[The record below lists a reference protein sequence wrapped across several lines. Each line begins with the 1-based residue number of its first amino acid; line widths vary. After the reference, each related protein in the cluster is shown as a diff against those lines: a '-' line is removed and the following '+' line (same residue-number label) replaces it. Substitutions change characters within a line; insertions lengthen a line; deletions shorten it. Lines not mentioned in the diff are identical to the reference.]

1 MKKIIS
7 YAVVIAIFIGIGLG
21 VKRYVQGPGQPVDGI
36 LVSGTAADVE
46 KVKKEFKD
54 DIKQSIDYKVK
65 YVTTIRKTQL
75 SEEDKKQYDTN
86 EEFEIYTT
94 EYAVINSSTAVKL
107 FNKGLL
113 RARKDPHSASTISEM
128 VKDKNK
134 VSSDQNRLFSY
145 AAKNSKDDNPTV
157 DNFENNQLNLNG
169 KMVPAQHVKQQIWI
183 GYDPMNLVILK
194 DQDYNAI
201 SESESIM
208 KLIQFKKRDFDY
220 KNKKEVNKVLQEIDK
235 VSPNNQ
241 HKINFVEVQD

>member
-75 SEEDKKQYDTN
+75 SEDKKQDDTN
-86 EEFEIYTT
+86 EEFEINTT

-107 FNKGLL
+107 FNRGLL
-113 RARKDPHSASTISEM
+113 RARKDPQSASTISEM

-134 VSSDQNRLFSY
+134 VSSDQNLLFSY
-145 AAKNSKDDNPTV
+145 TV
-157 DNFENNQLNLNG
+157 DNYENNQLNLNG

-220 KNKKEVNKVLQEIDK
+220 KNKPEVNKVLQDIDK

>member
-65 YVTTIRKTQL
+65 YVATIRKTQL
-75 SEEDKKQYDTN
+75 SKEDKKQNDTN
-86 EEFEIYTT
+86 EEFEINTT

-113 RARKDPHSASTISEM
+113 RARKDPNSASTISEM
-128 VKDKNK
+128 VRDKNK
-134 VSSDQNRLFSY
+134 VSSDQNLLFSY
-145 AAKNSKDDNPTV
+145 AGDNPTV

-169 KMVPAQHVKQQIWI
+169 KIVPAQHVKQQIWI

-208 KLIQFKKRDFDY
+208 KLLRLLHIHYLYFLHKLY
-220 KNKKEVNKVLQEIDK
+220 K
-235 VSPNNQ
+235 
-241 HKINFVEVQD
+241 

>member
-7 YAVVIAIFIGIGLG
+7 YAVVISIFMGIGLG

-65 YVTTIRKTQL
+65 YVATIRKTQL
-75 SEEDKKQYDTN
+75 SKEDKKQNDTN
-86 EEFEIYTT
+86 EEFEINTT

-113 RARKDPHSASTISEM
+113 RARKDPNSASTISEM
-128 VKDKNK
+128 VRDKNK
-134 VSSDQNRLFSY
+134 VSSDQNLLFSY
-145 AAKNSKDDNPTV
+145 AGDNPTV

-201 SESESIM
+201 SESELIM

-220 KNKKEVNKVLQEIDK
+220 KNKQEVNKVLQDIDK

>member
-7 YAVVIAIFIGIGLG
+7 YAVVIAIFMGIGLG

-65 YVTTIRKTQL
+65 YDATIRKTQL
-75 SEEDKKQYDTN
+75 SKEDKKQNDTN
-86 EEFEIYTT
+86 EEFEINTT

-113 RARKDPHSASTISEM
+113 RARKDPNSASTISEM
-128 VKDKNK
+128 VRDKNK
-134 VSSDQNRLFSY
+134 VSSDQNLLFSY
-145 AAKNSKDDNPTV
+145 AGDNPTV

-220 KNKKEVNKVLQEIDK
+220 KNKPEVNKVLQDIDK

>member
-36 LVSGTAADVE
+36 LVSGTATDVE
-46 KVKKEFKD
+46 KVKQEFKD
-54 DIKQSIDYKVK
+54 DTKQSIDYKVK
-65 YVTTIRKTQL
+65 YVTTTKRIPL
-75 SEEDKKQYDTN
+75 SEENKKQNDTH
-86 EEFEIYTT
+86 EEFEIVAK

-113 RARKDPHSASTISEM
+113 RARKDPNSTTTISEM

-134 VSSDQNRLFSY
+134 VSSDQNLLFSL
-145 AAKNSKDDNPTV
+145 ASKESMV
-157 DNFENNQLNLNG
+157 DNFENKQLNLNG
-169 KMVPAQHVKQQIWI
+169 KMVSAQYVKQQIWI
-183 GYDPMNLVILK
+183 GYDPMDLVILK

-220 KNKKEVNKVLQEIDK
+220 KNKQEVNKVLQEIDK

>member
-1 MKKIIS
+1 MKKFIS
-7 YAVVIAIFIGIGLG
+7 YALVIAIFIGIGLG
-21 VKRYVQGPGQPVDGI
+21 VKRYVQGPGQSVDGI

-46 KVKKEFKD
+46 KVKQEFKD

-75 SEEDKKQYDTN
+75 SEEDKKQNDTN
-86 EEFEIYTT
+86 EEFEINTT

-113 RARKDPHSASTISEM
+113 RARKDPNSASIISEI

-134 VSSDQNRLFSY
+134 VSSNQNLLFSY
-145 AAKNSKDDNPTV
+145 AGDNSTV

-169 KMVPAQHVKQQIWI
+169 KIVPAQYVKQQIWI
-183 GYDPMNLVILK
+183 GYTPMNLVILN
-194 DQDYNAI
+194 DQDYNTI

-208 KLIQFKKRDFDY
+208 KLIQFQKRNFDY
-220 KNKKEVNKVLQEIDK
+220 KNKQEVDKVLQQIDK
-235 VSPNNQ
+235 VSSNNQ
-241 HKINFVEVQD
+241 NKINFVEVQD

>member
-7 YAVVIAIFIGIGLG
+7 YVVVIAIFIGIGLG

-46 KVKKEFKD
+46 KFKKEFKD

-75 SEEDKKQYDTN
+75 SEEDKKQNDTH
-86 EEFEIYTT
+86 EEFEINTT

-113 RARKDPHSASTISEM
+113 RARKDPYSASTISEM
-128 VKDKNK
+128 VKDKIK
-134 VSSDQNRLFSY
+134 VSSDQNLLFSY
-145 AAKNSKDDNPTV
+145 ADKNYTV

-169 KMVPAQHVKQQIWI
+169 KMVPAQYVKQQIWI

-220 KNKKEVNKVLQEIDK
+220 KNKQEVNKVLQEIDK

>member
-7 YAVVIAIFIGIGLG
+7 YVVVIAIFMGIGLG

-65 YVTTIRKTQL
+65 YVATIRKTQL
-75 SEEDKKQYDTN
+75 SKEDKKQNDTN
-86 EEFEIYTT
+86 EEFEINTT

-113 RARKDPHSASTISEM
+113 RARKDPNSASTISEM
-128 VKDKNK
+128 VRDKNK
-134 VSSDQNRLFSY
+134 VSSDQNLLFSY
-145 AAKNSKDDNPTV
+145 AGDNPTV

-201 SESESIM
+201 SESELIM

-220 KNKKEVNKVLQEIDK
+220 KNKQEVNKVLQDIDK

>member
-7 YAVVIAIFIGIGLG
+7 YAVVIAIFMGIGLG

-65 YVTTIRKTQL
+65 YVATIRKTQL
-75 SEEDKKQYDTN
+75 SKEDKKQNDTN
-86 EEFEIYTT
+86 EEFEINTT

-113 RARKDPHSASTISEM
+113 RARKDPNSASTISEM
-128 VKDKNK
+128 VRDKNK
-134 VSSDQNRLFSY
+134 VSSDQNLLFSY
-145 AAKNSKDDNPTV
+145 TGDNPAV

-220 KNKKEVNKVLQEIDK
+220 KNKPEVNKVLQDIDK

>member
-7 YAVVIAIFIGIGLG
+7 YAVVIAIFMGIGLG

-65 YVTTIRKTQL
+65 YVATIRKTQL
-75 SEEDKKQYDTN
+75 SKEDKKQNDTN
-86 EEFEIYTT
+86 EEFEINTT

-113 RARKDPHSASTISEM
+113 RARKDPNSASTISEM
-128 VKDKNK
+128 VRDKNK
-134 VSSDQNRLFSY
+134 VSSDQNLLFSY
-145 AAKNSKDDNPTV
+145 AGDNPTV

-220 KNKKEVNKVLQEIDK
+220 KNKPEVNKVLQDIDK

>member
-65 YVTTIRKTQL
+65 YITTIRKTQL
-75 SEEDKKQYDTN
+75 SEEDKKQNDTN
-86 EEFEIYTT
+86 EEFEINTT

-134 VSSDQNRLFSY
+134 VSSDQNLLFSY
-145 AAKNSKDDNPTV
+145 TV
-157 DNFENNQLNLNG
+157 DNYENNQLNLNG
-169 KMVPAQHVKQQIWI
+169 KMVPAQYVKQQIWI
-183 GYDPMNLVILK
+183 GYAPMNLVILK

-220 KNKKEVNKVLQEIDK
+220 KNKQEVNKVLQEIDK

>member
-46 KVKKEFKD
+46 KVKQEFKD

-75 SEEDKKQYDTN
+75 SEEDKKQNDTN
-86 EEFEIYTT
+86 EEFEINTT

-107 FNKGLL
+107 FNRGLL

-134 VSSDQNRLFSY
+134 VSSDQNLLFSY
-145 AAKNSKDDNPTV
+145 AGDNPTV

-169 KMVPAQHVKQQIWI
+169 KMVPAQYVKQQIWI

-220 KNKKEVNKVLQEIDK
+220 KNKQEVSKVLQEIDK
-235 VSPNNQ
+235 VSSNNQ

>member
-1 MKKIIS
+1 MKKFIS
-7 YAVVIAIFIGIGLG
+7 YALVIAIFIGIGLG
-21 VKRYVQGPGQPVDGI
+21 VKRYVQGPGQSVDGI

-46 KVKKEFKD
+46 KVKQEFKD

-75 SEEDKKQYDTN
+75 SEEDKKQNDTN
-86 EEFEIYTT
+86 EEFEINTT

-113 RARKDPHSASTISEM
+113 RARKDPNSASIISEI

-134 VSSDQNRLFSY
+134 VSSNQNLLFSY
-145 AAKNSKDDNPTV
+145 AGDNSTV

-169 KMVPAQHVKQQIWI
+169 KIVPAQYVKQQIWI
-183 GYDPMNLVILK
+183 GYTPMNLVILN
-194 DQDYNAI
+194 DQDYNTI

-208 KLIQFKKRDFDY
+208 KLIQFQKRNFDY
-220 KNKKEVNKVLQEIDK
+220 KNKQEVDKFLQQIDK
-235 VSPNNQ
+235 VSSNNQ
-241 HKINFVEVQD
+241 NKINFVEVQD

>member
-21 VKRYVQGPGQPVDGI
+21 VKRFVQGPGQPVDGI

-46 KVKKEFKD
+46 KVKQEFKD
-54 DIKQSIDYKVK
+54 DTKQSIDYKVK

-75 SEEDKKQYDTN
+75 SEEDKKQNDTN
-86 EEFEIYTT
+86 EEFEINTT

-113 RARKDPHSASTISEM
+113 RARKDPNSASLISEM

-134 VSSDQNRLFSY
+134 VSSDHNLLFSY
-145 AAKNSKDDNPTV
+145 AGNNSTGDNPMV

-169 KMVPAQHVKQQIWI
+169 KMVSAQYVKQQIWI
-183 GYDPMNLVILK
+183 GYAPMNLVILK

-201 SESESIM
+201 SESESMM

-220 KNKKEVNKVLQEIDK
+220 KNKQEVDKVLQEIDQ
-235 VSPNNQ
+235 VSSNNQ

>member
-7 YAVVIAIFIGIGLG
+7 YAVVIAIFMGIGLG

-65 YVTTIRKTQL
+65 YVATIRKTQL
-75 SEEDKKQYDTN
+75 SKEDKKQNDTN
-86 EEFEIYTT
+86 EEFEINTT

-113 RARKDPHSASTISEM
+113 RARKDPNSASTISEM

-134 VSSDQNRLFSY
+134 VSSDQNLLFSY
-145 AAKNSKDDNPTV
+145 AGDNPTV

-220 KNKKEVNKVLQEIDK
+220 KNKPEVNKVLQDIDK

>member
-65 YVTTIRKTQL
+65 YVATIRKTQL
-75 SEEDKKQYDTN
+75 SKEDKKQNDTN
-86 EEFEIYTT
+86 EEFEINTT

-113 RARKDPHSASTISEM
+113 RARKDPNSASTISEM
-128 VKDKNK
+128 VRDKNK
-134 VSSDQNRLFSY
+134 VSSDQNLLFSY
-145 AAKNSKDDNPTV
+145 A
-157 DNFENNQLNLNG
+157 
-169 KMVPAQHVKQQIWI
+169 
-183 GYDPMNLVILK
+183 
-194 DQDYNAI
+194 
-201 SESESIM
+201 
-208 KLIQFKKRDFDY
+208 
-220 KNKKEVNKVLQEIDK
+220 
-235 VSPNNQ
+235 
-241 HKINFVEVQD
+241 

>member
-46 KVKKEFKD
+46 KVKQEFKD

-75 SEEDKKQYDTN
+75 SEEDKKQNDTN
-86 EEFEIYTT
+86 EEFEINTT

-107 FNKGLL
+107 FNRGLL

-134 VSSDQNRLFSY
+134 VSSDQNLLFSY
-145 AAKNSKDDNPTV
+145 AGDNPTV

-169 KMVPAQHVKQQIWI
+169 KMVPAQYVKQQIWI

-220 KNKKEVNKVLQEIDK
+220 KNKQEVNKVLQEIDK
-235 VSPNNQ
+235 VSSNNQ

>member
-7 YAVVIAIFIGIGLG
+7 YVVVIAIFMGIGLG

-65 YVTTIRKTQL
+65 YVATIRKTQL
-75 SEEDKKQYDTN
+75 SKEDKKQNDTN
-86 EEFEIYTT
+86 EEFEINTT

-113 RARKDPHSASTISEM
+113 RARKDPNSASTISEM
-128 VKDKNK
+128 VRDKNK
-134 VSSDQNRLFSY
+134 VSSDQNLLFSY
-145 AAKNSKDDNPTV
+145 AGDNPTV

-169 KMVPAQHVKQQIWI
+169 KMVPAQYVKQQIWI
-183 GYDPMNLVILK
+183 GYAPMNLVILK

-220 KNKKEVNKVLQEIDK
+220 KNKQEVNKVLQEIDK

>member
-7 YAVVIAIFIGIGLG
+7 YTVVIAIFIGIGLG

-36 LVSGTAADVE
+36 LVSGTATDVE
-46 KVKKEFKD
+46 KVKQEFKD
-54 DIKQSIDYKVK
+54 DTKQSIDYKVK
-65 YVTTIRKTQL
+65 YVTTTKRIPL
-75 SEEDKKQYDTN
+75 SEEDKKQNDTN
-86 EEFEIYTT
+86 EEFEINTT

-113 RARKDPHSASTISEM
+113 RARKDPNLASIISER

-134 VSSDQNRLFSY
+134 VSSDQNLLFSY
-145 AAKNSKDDNPTV
+145 AGDNSMV

-169 KMVPAQHVKQQIWI
+169 KMVSAQYVKQQIWI
-183 GYDPMNLVILK
+183 GYAPMNLVILK

-220 KNKKEVNKVLQEIDK
+220 KNKQEVDKVLQQIDK
-235 VSPNNQ
+235 VSSNNQ
-241 HKINFVEVQD
+241 YKINFVEVQD